1 MRQVSRQMQIRQL
14 TAEEFEE
21 RIALSQFA
29 FQLQLP
35 PDRLEHHRK
44 VFRPEEDWG
53 AFDDEGKLLS
63 AMKLLPLETWIQGK
77 KFAMGGLAGV
87 ATWPEARRQG
97 CVSKLLVHGL
107 KTMKESGQT
116 VSMLHPFMF
125 GFYRKF
131 GWENTIE
138 RKFYTIATNQLPQRV
153 ETPGEVKRMANP
165 DLEVLSAIYEAY
177 ASRYSGTLV
186 RSRQWWNERM
196 LTKTGSFAVYYDEIG
211 TAKGYVFYQIL
222 DRTMTIHDWASLTET
237 SRRALWTFVANHD
250 SMIERVTMI
259 APIDDPLPFLLAD
272 PRIKQEV
279 IPYFMSRIVDAEAFV
294 AEYPWEAG
302 DTEEEVI
309 IALTDAHAPWNNG
322 DYFLRWSANGAGRL
336 ARIGE
341 GAKEGSAI
349 WVPEIRIIKC
359 DIQSLTAMLM
369 GNRKP
374 SLLLEF
380 GRIQGAAGAV
390 ATLERRIPARTTHLM
405 DFF

>member
-1 MRQVSRQMQIRQL
+1 MQIRQL

-138 RKFYTIATNQLPQRV
+138 RKCYTIATNQLPQRV

-165 DLEVLSAIYEAY
+165 DLEVVSAIYEAY

-196 LTKTGSFAVYYDEIG
+196 LTKTGSFAVHYDESG
-211 TAKGYVFYQIL
+211 TAEGYVFYQIL

-294 AEYPWEAG
+294 AEYPWIDG
-302 DTEEEVI
+302 QKEEV
-309 IALTDAHAPWNNG
+309 ALTLTDDHAPWNNG
-322 DYFLRWSANGAGRL
+322 KYRLIWSKDGSGQLVRSGDAASARL
-336 ARIGE
+336 NPDSSTKSGQ
-341 GAKEGSAI
+341 G
-349 WVPEIRIIKC
+349 IKC
-359 DIQSLTAMLM
+359 DIQALTAMLI

-374 SLLLEF
+374 SLLLEV

-390 ATLERRIPARTTHLM
+390 ATLESRFPVRTTHLM